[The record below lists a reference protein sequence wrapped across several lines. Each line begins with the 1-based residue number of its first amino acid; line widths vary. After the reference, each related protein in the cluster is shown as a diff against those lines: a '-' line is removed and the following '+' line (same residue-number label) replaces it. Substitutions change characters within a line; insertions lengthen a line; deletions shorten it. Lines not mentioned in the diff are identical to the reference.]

1 MKTNLKKICK
11 TKPETPKPKR
21 KPKPETPK
29 SKPETSKPKPKPE
42 KRINNRKLKKLEKI
56 LMN

>member
-11 TKPETPKPKR
+11 TKPETPKPK
-21 KPKPETPK
+21 PKRETPK
-29 SKPETSKPKPKPE
+29 SKPETSKPKPE
-42 KRINNRKLKKLEKI
+42 KRINKRKLKKLEKI

>member
-11 TKPETPKPKR
+11 TKPETPKPK
-21 KPKPETPK
+21 PKRETLK

-42 KRINNRKLKKLEKI
+42 KRINKRKLKKLEKI